1 MIFANSFYGLDS
13 NSIYVIIFIGSALA
27 VGIVG
32 KRAGWFKLVSGTNA
46 LLREQNTQLRN
57 TNELLREQIE
67 TMRENHTKELK
78 DWQVKHTENVREIG
92 KLQGKIE
99 TLSTV
104 PVQSIDKSLKE
115 IAELTRQNAEANRAV
130 LEQLRSSAKIAED
143 SASATIVKTSIES
156 TKTL

>member
-1 MIFANSFYGLDS
+1 
-13 NSIYVIIFIGSALA
+13 
-27 VGIVG
+27 
-32 KRAGWFKLVSGTNA
+32 
-46 LLREQNTQLRN
+46 
-57 TNELLREQIE
+57 
-67 TMRENHTKELK
+67 MRENHTKELK

-143 SASATIVKTSIES
+143 SATATVVKTSIES